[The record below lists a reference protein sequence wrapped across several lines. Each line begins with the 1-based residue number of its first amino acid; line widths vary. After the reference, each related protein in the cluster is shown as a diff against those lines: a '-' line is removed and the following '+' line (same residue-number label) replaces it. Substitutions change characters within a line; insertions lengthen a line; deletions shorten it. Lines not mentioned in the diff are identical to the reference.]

1 MPLCKDV
8 RALRTGVRGTY
19 VDPYMSMRLP
29 RTQRGKGKEKREE
42 EQKQKQKQKTKHEE
56 RRSKRSA
63 NG

>member
-29 RTQRGKGKEKREE
+29 RTQRGKGKEKKNKNKNK
-42 EQKQKQKQKTKHEE
+42 KQSTKNEDQND
-56 RRSKRSA
+56 RQMASC
-63 NG
+63 

>member
-29 RTQRGKGKEKREE
+29 RTLRGKGNEKKNKNKNK
-42 EQKQKQKQKTKHEE
+42 KQSTKNED
-56 RRSKRSA
+56 RNDWQMASC
-63 NG
+63 